1 MKSRMHRIR
10 TYLFL
15 ILLGITCMATTQAQD
30 VQVNSAY
37 PSSAEQGTVELDVEI
52 TGDGFNNTAVVEFFP
67 TGTSASGDIKVK
79 KVKVRGRKKLIA
91 TIDVDSEAVVG
102 DFDIEISLSSGRRGR
117 GTTLFSVKKKSTD
130 KLNTELIVFQEA
142 LQGWAHVEGCCPN
155 AGPSPRYTM
164 YLPSGLANLAG
175 EPHLPGI
182 YNGELFIAGY
192 GGPHADQTIVQ
203 FHACCT
209 GSAYHDDYPCADEL
223 RTMSFEIIGGTPE
236 SFGKKKDRVHT
247 VTFDHEPYWLDW
259 NRGTAAGEV
268 SFKITIAPSSCTD
281 EICTCEDAIPNA
293 SYLCQL
299 P

>member
-1 MKSRMHRIR
+1 MKGKLLAFAS
-10 TYLFL
+10 
-15 ILLGITCMATTQAQD
+15 ILCIASLMVSGANADKPTT
-30 VQVNSAY
+30 N
-37 PSSAEQGTVELDVEI
+37 PGK
-52 TGDGFNNTAVVEFFP
+52 GDKPPKT
-67 TGTSASGDIKVK
+67 
-79 KVKVRGRKKLIA
+79 
-91 TIDVDSEAVVG
+91 
-102 DFDIEISLSSGRRGR
+102 
-117 GTTLFSVKKKSTD
+117 
-130 KLNTELIVFQEA
+130 NTELIVFQEA

-155 AGPSPRYTM
+155 AGPSPRYTI

-175 EPHLPGI
+175 EPYPPGT

-209 GSAYHDDYPCADEL
+209 GSADHDDYPCTGDL
-223 RTMSFEIIGGTPE
+223 PTLSFEIIGGTPE

-247 VTFDHEPYWLDW
+247 VTFDQEPYWLDW

-281 EICTCEDAIPNA
+281 EICTCENAIPDA
-293 SYLCQL
+293 SHLCPL